1 MKNDLD
7 SIMSIVKQFDS
18 TDLIQDWIVV
28 IVSHIVRGY
37 RRQRIAFECKDS
49 TFEENL
55 VFIGKEFRRC
65 WNRFHV
71 PIYSYFSRYMGGGI
85 SNAKYPLKR
94 AA

>member
-7 SIMSIVKQFDS
+7 SIMSIVKQLDS

-28 IVSHIVRGY
+28 IVSHIVRDY

-55 VFIGKEFRRC
+55 VFI
-65 WNRFHV
+65 
-71 PIYSYFSRYMGGGI
+71 
-85 SNAKYPLKR
+85 
-94 AA
+94 